1 MVSPSTCFM
10 ITKTVKDLG
19 TGSDKKSKAS
29 QITNMI
35 LLRAMF
41 SDELIT
47 GCGIECLCEIGLATI
62 MGGE

>member
-19 TGSDKKSKAS
+19 TGKEKTKAS

-41 SDELIT
+41 SDELIA
-47 GCGIECLCEIGLATI
+47 GCGIECICEVGLATI